1 VVLYR
6 QGKFDEAVLQFA
18 EALRINPGYAEAH
31 SDLGVTLSRQGQLD
45 EAVRQFVEAL
55 RIEPG
60 FAQASSN
67 LKLVQAMQ
75 RKAGR

>member
-1 VVLYR
+1 
-6 QGKFDEAVLQFA
+6 
-18 EALRINPGYAEAH
+18 
-31 SDLGVTLSRQGQLD
+31 VTLSRQGQLD

-55 RIEPG
+55 RIDPG